1 MEATA
6 AYRKAL
12 ELNPNSG
19 WSYFHLG
26 ETLSKLQKW
35 DEAIAAY
42 QQAIKLNPNSG
53 SFHYNLAEAFMQS
66 GADDKTSIG
75 PIFYF

>member
-6 AYRKAL
+6 AYRQAL
-12 ELNPNSG
+12 ELNPNSA
-19 WSYFHLG
+19 WSFFHLG
-26 ETLSKLQKW
+26 ETLSTLQKW

-75 PIFYF
+75 RIFYF

>member
-19 WSYFHLG
+19 WSFFHLG

-42 QQAIKLNPNSG
+42 QQTIKLNPNSG
-53 SFHYNLAEAFMQS
+53 SFHLFFILNYYENIHI
-66 GADDKTSIG
+66 TN
-75 PIFYF
+75 